1 MAIHVLI
8 ADDEFFI
15 RQRLKKIIPWE
26 ELGLT
31 FAGEAGD
38 GQEVLLR
45 LKEQPIDILILDI
58 KMPKMDGISAANLI
72 HQNYPG
78 VHTIILSGYN
88 DFEYAR
94 QALHYGVRDYLLK
107 PVEEDL
113 LISTLKTCMTSVR
126 DALKQRRQMRLYYH
140 GQLCALLHHVL
151 YGSER
156 KEELYSHYPHLKEME
171 LTLFLQ
177 MYDGEAIEEAILELA
192 HALRALGY
200 ACEYYHHSE
209 YICTLQLFFKQADG
223 LSLFW
228 GHLDSLAATAPGARF
243 LCAGQP
249 VSMEEDWLPAY
260 KRVRQGLGM
269 RYFESSL
276 FLLPEIA
283 AESRQNYAP
292 VLSKIRHKI
301 TLCLNNRNERE
312 LTAEMKEVFAGI
324 RDKKDAEYL
333 HLVLLELFL
342 SFHIS
347 HQLPGTTSAG
357 ITSQVTALLDEE
369 YRLSELFWSA
379 VSYGR
384 QCIPYNTSQPSDVAL
399 SHKLMQYIHAH
410 YTEPDLSIAKIA
422 GEFSLNPS
430 YMGTAFKKA
439 NNISILQYM
448 ANVRLEAALK
458 LLKENR
464 YKISEVAEM
473 VGYSDVFYFS
483 KRFKNAYGYPPK
495 DYASYLSR

>member
-31 FAGEAGD
+31 FAGEAQD
-38 GQEVLLR
+38 GQEVLRL

-58 KMPKMDGISAANLI
+58 KMPRMDGICAANLI
-72 HQNYPG
+72 HQNYPE
-78 VHTIILSGYN
+78 VHTVILSGYN

-107 PVEEDL
+107 PVEETL
-113 LISTLKTCMTSVR
+113 LISTLKTCIASVR
-126 DALKQRRQMRLYYH
+126 DAKKQHRQMRLYYH
-140 GQLCALLHHVL
+140 AQLCTLLHHVL
-151 YGSER
+151 YGSAG
-156 KEELYSHYPHLKEME
+156 KEELYSRYPHLKDME

-177 MYDGEAIEEAILELA
+177 MYDGNAIDETVLELA
-192 HALRALGY
+192 RSLRGLGY
-200 ACEYYHHSE
+200 ACEYCHHSE
-209 YICTLQLFFKQADG
+209 YICTLQLFFLKAQD
-223 LSLFW
+223 LSLFKA
-228 GHLDSLAATAPGARF
+228 HLDNLAATAPPARF
-243 LCAGQP
+243 LCVGQP
-249 VSMEEDWLPAY
+249 IPMGENWLPAY

-269 RYFESSL
+269 RYFESSPL
-276 FLLPEIA
+276 LLPETM
-283 AESRQNYAP
+283 AELKQNYAP
-292 VLSKIRHKI
+292 ELSKIRHKI

-312 LTAEMKEVFAGI
+312 LTEEIQRLFTRIK
-324 RDKKDAEYL
+324 DKKDAEYL
-333 HLVLLELFL
+333 HMVLLELFL

-357 ITSQVTALLDEE
+357 ITGQVAALLDEE
-369 YRLSELFWSA
+369 YRLFELFQTA

-399 SHKLMQYIHAH
+399 SHKLMQYIHTH

-448 ANVRLEAALK
+448 ANVRLEAALM

-483 KRFKNAYGYPPK
+483 KRFKNAYGCPPK
-495 DYASYLSR
+495 DYASYL